1 MILLNIIYIL
11 ISLALL
17 WKGSDWLVERAV
29 RIACW
34 MGVSQLV
41 IGLTIVAFGTSAPE
55 FVVTIGAA
63 LNGQADIS
71 VSNVI
76 GSNIYNLGFILG
88 SVAIIQAVQADRK
101 LIYRDGLILVL
112 ISLIL
117 IWFLYDLHLTRLE
130 GSVLLIG
137 LIAYNVFLIHQKEP
151 VEVDDCP
158 TDSIRKDWLF
168 LVLGLILV
176 IAGGNLLRIGAVG
189 LARHLGVSDWVI
201 GVTLIAGGT
210 SAPEFATSLMASFRG
225 HHGISAGNLVGSCIF
240 NVLGVL
246 GIAGFLR
253 PMEMTT
259 DATLHTVLMTGFV
272 ILSLIFFR
280 TGWKMSRLEGA
291 VMVILS
297 FLLWFVILS
306 R

>member
-1 MILLNIIYIL
+1 MILLYIFYIL
-11 ISLALL
+11 ISLVLL
-17 WKGSDWLVERAV
+17 WKGSGLLVDSAV

-88 SVAIIQAVQADRK
+88 SVAMIQAVQADWK

-117 IWFLYDLHLTRLE
+117 VWFLHDLHLTRFE
-130 GSVLLIG
+130 GTLLLIG
-137 LIAYNVFLIHQKEP
+137 LIAYNIFLIRQKEP
-151 VEVDDCP
+151 ADVEDCL

-168 LVLGLILV
+168 LVLALIMV
-176 IAGGNLLRIGAVG
+176 IAGGNLLRMGSVG

-253 PMEMTT
+253 PMKMAS
-259 DATLHTVLMTGFV
+259 DATLHTLLMTGIV
-272 ILSLIFFR
+272 ILSLVFFR
-280 TGWKMSRLEGA
+280 TGWKISRLEGVA
-291 VMVILS
+291 MIILS
-297 FLLWFVILS
+297 FLIWFIILS

>member
-1 MILLNIIYIL
+1 MIFLHIFYIL
-11 ISLALL
+11 ISLVLL
-17 WKGSDWLVERAV
+17 WKGSDWFVERAV

-34 MGVSQLV
+34 LGVSQLV

-55 FVVTIGAA
+55 FVVTISAA
-63 LNGQADIS
+63 FNGQSDIS
-71 VSNVI
+71 ISNVI

-88 SVAIIQAVQADRK
+88 SVAMIQAVQADRK
-101 LIYRDGLILVL
+101 LVYRDGLILVVV
-112 ISLIL
+112 SLVL
-117 IWFLYDLHLTRLE
+117 VWFFLDLRLTRLE
-130 GSVLLIG
+130 GALLLTG
-137 LIAYNVFLIHQKEP
+137 LIAYNIFLIRQKEP
-151 VEVDDCP
+151 VEMENCP

-168 LVLGLILV
+168 LFLGLLLV
-176 IAGGNLLRIGAVG
+176 IGGGNLLRLGAVG

-210 SAPEFATSLMASFRG
+210 SAPEFATSLMAGFRG

-246 GIAGFLR
+246 GIAGCLH
-253 PMEMTT
+253 PMRIAS
-259 DATLHTVLMTGFV
+259 DATIHTLLMTGIV

-291 VMVILS
+291 VMITVS
-297 FLLWFVILS
+297 FVLWFVILS